1 MKETQFLEGDWGYS
15 IRIRPEDRRVHADS
29 EGHNFDGRSSNNL
42 NLFLSLLRN
51 AKDAK
56 QLMEDFR
63 KGPGV
68 ADQWGMA
75 GVYAD
80 QEADWIEEFRSKF
93 QARFGFAPQSPIWV
107 VGSDRDDCVLIPHD
121 MIIRLME
128 VWWEIEHGSSD
139 LE

>member
-1 MKETQFLEGDWGYS
+1 MKETQFPEGDWGYA
-15 IRIRPEDRRVHADS
+15 IRISRAERDVHADP

-51 AKDAK
+51 AKDAR
-56 QLMEDFR
+56 QLMAEFR
-63 KGPGV
+63 HGPGV

-80 QEADWIEEFRSKF
+80 QQADWIEEFRGKF

-107 VGSDRDDCVLIPHD
+107 VGADRDDCVLIPHD
-121 MIIRLME
+121 MIVRLMDVWCE
-128 VWWEIEHGSSD
+128 VERGG